1 MVIDAVT
8 ALLGSVVEAMMK
20 PVRELLG
27 NTLLSTPDVTK
38 QASVKRLWQG
48 SLAAAITMYVLFFLA
63 GGVTVMGYETV
74 QSRYALKQIAPRLL
88 LGMAAASSSLLVMSK
103 AIALANALA
112 RAVMGSDTSDVG
124 KGLAKMIYP
133 LFIARGQLYLV
144 LFALLLLVMALAVLF
159 GYIVRVAV
167 IAILAVAA
175 PLALSCHA
183 HPLTDGIA
191 RLWWRGLSGC
201 LIIQVAQSI
210 AFILSL
216 KLLFAPDT
224 MVLGIT
230 KPSEL
235 GTRLAGLALFW
246 VLFKIPGWC
255 TQVILRGTPITAPQ
269 GGGVLRIF
277 KNVALLQLLN
287 SVAPGA
293 GSVLMRGGGQG
304 RPGAG
309 GRGGRRPP
317 GPRGRPGGPGGAGG
331 PGGGR
336 PPRGG
341 PGGRGPRRGGNRPA
355 APGNPSP
362 GPGVGGPPRGPG
374 AGTGPGGAPH
384 PPGPSP
390 SPMPPPPPAGPP
402 GSSGGVT
409 PTPATPPSRALAAAP
424 RSSRPVPHPAQAT
437 RSRQLVLPVPASRVP
452 ARPGRATQTWLPVR
466 ADRVPRP
473 TSPTAAPAIAP
484 TTTPAPSPSPSSGR
498 PRAGSAPVRA
508 RQLTLP
514 VPATRVRQ
522 RPVRPMQLRLP
533 LEPPA
538 AAPSPRR

>member
-88 LGMAAASSSLLVMSK
+88 LGMVAASSSLLVMSK

-224 MVLGIT
+224 LVLGIT

-269 GGGVLRIF
+269 GGGVLRLF

-293 GSVLMRGGGQG
+293 GSALMRGGGQG

-317 GPRGRPGGPGGAGG
+317 GPRGRPGGAGG
-331 PGGGR
+331 PGGR

-374 AGTGPGGAPH
+374 GGAGPGGAPH
-384 PPGPSP
+384 APGPSP
-390 SPMPPPPPAGPP
+390 TPPATPVGTP
-402 GSSGGVT
+402 GSSSGAAT
-409 PTPATPPSRALAAAP
+409 SAPAAPPSRTLAAAP
-424 RSSRPVPHPAQAT
+424 RSPHPVPHVPHPAQAT

-452 ARPGRATQTWLPVR
+452 AHPGRATQTWLPVR

-473 TSPTAAPAIAP
+473 APPTATPAHAP
-484 TTTPAPSPSPSSGR
+484 TATATPAPSPGR
-498 PRAGSAPVRA
+498 SRAGSAPVRA
-508 RQLTLP
+508 RQLALP
-514 VPATRVRQ
+514 VPAARVRQ
-522 RPVRPMQLRLP
+522 RPIQPMQLRLP

-538 AAPSPRR
+538 APSPRR

>member
-48 SLAAAITMYVLFFLA
+48 SLAAAITLYVLFFLA
-63 GGVTVMGYETV
+63 GGITVMGYETV

-88 LGMAAASSSLLVMSK
+88 LGMVAASSSLLVMSK

-224 MVLGIT
+224 MVLGVT

-293 GSVLMRGGGQG
+293 GSALMRGGGQG

-309 GRGGRRPP
+309 GLGGRRPP

-355 APGNPSP
+355 
-362 GPGVGGPPRGPG
+362 GPGTPNYGPGLGGPPRGPG
-374 AGTGPGGAPH
+374 VGAGPGSGGAPH
-384 PPGPSP
+384 APGRSP
-390 SPMPPPPPAGPP
+390 GSTPPPPPAGAP
-402 GSSGGVT
+402 GSSGAAAA
-409 PTPATPPSRALAAAP
+409 PATPPSRAVAAAP
-424 RSSRPVPHPAQAT
+424 RSPRPVPHVPHPAQAT
-437 RSRQLVLPVPASRVP
+437 RTRQLVLPVPASRVP
-452 ARPGRATQTWLPVR
+452 AHPGRATQTWLPVR

-473 TSPTAAPAIAP
+473 TSPTAAPAPAP
-484 TTTPAPSPSPSSGR
+484 TPAPSSGR
-498 PRAGSAPVRA
+498 SHSGSAPVRA
-508 RQLTLP
+508 RQLALP

-522 RPVRPMQLRLP
+522 RPIRPMQLRLP

-538 AAPSPRR
+538 APSPRR